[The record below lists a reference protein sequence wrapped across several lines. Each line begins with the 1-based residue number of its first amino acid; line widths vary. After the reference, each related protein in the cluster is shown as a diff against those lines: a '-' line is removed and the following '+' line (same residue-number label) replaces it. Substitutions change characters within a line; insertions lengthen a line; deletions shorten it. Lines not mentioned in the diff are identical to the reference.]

1 MPRGK
6 LPYVLVS
13 LRPAYL
19 EALERRAQSLDMTI
33 AEVAAHLLTVELQND
48 LKEED
53 RGRAEAELEI
63 IGIAERVARD
73 IANSGPWDP
82 HLTLKVFDTIEQ
94 EHLAL
99 YQRAIAGGSQRDL
112 NRRLG
117 RRIRE
122 ATNAVASTVNDK
134 VIVKDAPRRGSG
146 LISRYT
152 LLEPP
157 QKTLTK

>member
-1 MPRGK
+1 M
-6 LPYVLVS
+6 LVS

-19 EALERRAQSLDMTI
+19 AALERRAQSLDMSVTE
-33 AEVAAHLLTVELQND
+33 AAAHLLTVELQD
-48 LKEED
+48 SLDDKD
-53 RGRAEAELEI
+53 RSRAAAELEVI
-63 IGIAERVARD
+63 AIAERAARE
-73 IANSGPWDP
+73 IANTGTRDP
-82 HLTLKVFDTIEQ
+82 HLTLKVFDTIEG

-122 ATNAVASTVNDK
+122 AANAVARTENGKPV
-134 VIVKDAPRRGSG
+134 VKDAPRRGSG

-152 LLEPP
+152 LLDPP
-157 QKTLTK
+157 AGRP

>member
-1 MPRGK
+1 MRK
-6 LPYVLVS
+6 KDLPYVQVS

-19 EALERRAQSLDMTI
+19 EALEQRGRSLDMTI

-48 LKEED
+48 LKEDD
-53 RGRAEAELEI
+53 RSRTAAELEI

-73 IANSGPWDP
+73 IANSGRWDP
-82 HLTLKVFDTIEQ
+82 HLTLKVFEMIEQ
-94 EHLAL
+94 EHLAV

-152 LLEPP
+152 LLDPP
-157 QKTLTK
+157 VSKG